1 MEGVARGPSSPLLQ
15 LILGGRLP
23 SQKQLK
29 WSQLKVG
36 LTVVLAS
43 VALMVLIILMSGSG
57 GLFTRKIL
65 LKSYFPDASGL
76 AEGAPVKLS
85 GVDIGNVKRI
95 QVVGSHPGGSVE
107 VQMKVNTRYRSFLR
121 KDSKTLLATAG
132 VLGATYINIDSSH
145 ATGPEAQDGD
155 VLESSEVAGYD
166 DVIRAANSSL
176 QNMDVLI
183 KRLDRIVGFVESG
196 QGSIGKLI
204 YEARLYDQLSAT
216 VTQLQTLVND
226 VTQGNGTL
234 GKFIENDDFYNRANA
249 TLDKVN
255 QMIDNVNAGNGTIG
269 KFLKDPSFYDNANK
283 AITNIK
289 QLTDDINAGKGAI
302 GKLAKDQQFA
312 DKLQNT
318 MNRLSDVADQLEK
331 GNGSAGLFLRDRAVY
346 DNTNKLLTDTQD
358 LIKAI
363 RQNPKKYL
371 TIHLKLF

>member
-1 MEGVARGPSSPLLQ
+1 M
-15 LILGGRLP
+15 P

-36 LTVVLAS
+36 LTVVAAS
-43 VALMVLIILMSGSG
+43 VALMVLIILMSGG
-57 GLFTRKIL
+57 GLFTSKIFL
-65 LKSYFPDASGL
+65 ESYFPDASGL

-85 GVDIGNVKRI
+85 GVDIGNVKKIRI
-95 QVVGSHPGGSVE
+95 VPDRAVDPVE
-107 VQMKVNTRYRSFLR
+107 VTMKVNTKYRFFLR
-121 KDSKTLLATAG
+121 KDSWTVLSTAG
-132 VLGATYINIDSSH
+132 VLGATYINIDSSQSK
-145 ATGPEAQDGD
+145 GAQVEDGD
-155 VLESSEVAGYD
+155 VLRSKEVPGYD
-166 DVIRAANSSL
+166 DVVRAANSSL

-204 YEARLYDQLSAT
+204 YEARLYNQLSAT

-226 VTQGNGTL
+226 ITQGNGSL
-234 GKFIENDDFYNRANA
+234 GKFIEDDDFYNRANA

-255 QMIDNVNAGNGTIG
+255 KMIDDVNAGNGTIG
-269 KFLKDPSFYDNANK
+269 KFLKDPSIYDNANK
-283 AITNIK
+283 TMANIK

-312 DKLQNT
+312 EKLQNT
-318 MNRLSDVADQLEK
+318 MNRLSNIADKLDQ
-331 GNGSAGLFLRDRAVY
+331 GNGSAAQLLRDPTLA

-371 TIHLKLF
+371 TIHLKVF

>member
-1 MEGVARGPSSPLLQ
+1 MQ
-15 LILGGRLP
+15 LNCLGGRLP

-36 LTVVLAS
+36 LTVV
-43 VALMVLIILMSGSG
+43 VAAAVLMVLIILMSGTG
-57 GLFTRKIL
+57 GPFTRKIL
-65 LKSYFPDASGL
+65 LRSYFSDAGGL
-76 AEGAPVKLS
+76 AQGAPVKLS

-95 QVVGSHPGGSVE
+95 RVVENHPSAPVE
-107 VQMKVNTRYRSFLR
+107 VEMKVNTRYRFFLR

-132 VLGATYINIDSSH
+132 VLGATYLNIDSSQ

-155 VLESSEVAGYD
+155 VLESREVAGYD

-204 YEARLYDQLSAT
+204 YEEHLYNQLSAT
-216 VTQLQTLVND
+216 VTQLQSLVND
-226 VTQGNGTL
+226 ITQGNGTL

-249 TLDKVN
+249 VLDKVN
-255 QMIDNVNAGNGTIG
+255 KIIDDVNAGNGTIG

-302 GKLAKDQQFA
+302 GRMAKDQQFA

-318 MNRLSDVADQLEK
+318 MNRVSDLADQLDK
-331 GNGSAGLFLRDRAVY
+331 GNGSVGLFLRDRAVY

>member
-1 MEGVARGPSSPLLQ
+1 M
-15 LILGGRLP
+15 P

-43 VALMVLIILMSGSG
+43 AALMVLIILMG
-57 GLFTRKIL
+57 GGGFLTSKIL
-65 LKSYFPDASGL
+65 LRSYFPDAGGL
-76 AEGAPVKLS
+76 TQGAPVKLS
-85 GVDIGNVKRI
+85 GVDIGNVKTIR
-95 QVVGSHPGGSVE
+95 VVENNPAAPVE
-107 VQMKVNTRYRSFLR
+107 VTMKVNTRYRFFLR

-132 VLGATYINIDSSH
+132 VLGATYINIDSSQ
-145 ATGPEAQDGD
+145 ATGPEAQDD
-155 VLESSEVAGYD
+155 DILQSRESAGYD

-196 QGSIGKLI
+196 QGSIGKVI
-204 YEARLYDQLSAT
+204 YDARLYNQLSAT

-226 VTQGNGTL
+226 VTQGNGSL
-234 GKFIENDDFYNRANA
+234 GKFIVNDDFYNRANA

-255 QMIDNVNAGNGTIG
+255 KIIDDVNAGNGTVG

-283 AITNIK
+283 AIANVK

-318 MNRLSDVADQLEK
+318 MNRLSNVSDKLDE
-331 GNGSAGLFLRDRAVY
+331 GNGSAALFLRDRAVY

-371 TIHLKLF
+371 TIHLKIF

>member
-1 MEGVARGPSSPLLQ
+1 
-15 LILGGRLP
+15 
-23 SQKQLK
+23 
-29 WSQLKVG
+29 
-36 LTVVLAS
+36 
-43 VALMVLIILMSGSG
+43 MVLIILMG
-57 GLFTRKIL
+57 GGGFFTSKIL

-76 AEGAPVKLS
+76 TQGAPVKLS
-85 GVDIGNVKRI
+85 GVDIGNVKTI
-95 QVVGSHPGGSVE
+95 FVVENNPAAPVE
-107 VQMKVNTRYRSFLR
+107 VTMRVNTRYRFFLR

-132 VLGATYINIDSSH
+132 VLGATFINIDSSH
-145 ATGPEAQDGD
+145 ARGPEAQNGD
-155 VLESSEVAGYD
+155 VLQSKEVAGYD

-183 KRLDRIVGFVESG
+183 TRLDRIVSFVESG

-204 YEARLYDQLSAT
+204 YEPHLYNQLSAT

-226 VTQGNGTL
+226 VTQGNGSL

-255 QMIDNVNAGNGTIG
+255 KMIDDVNAGNGTVG
-269 KFLKDPSFYDNANK
+269 KFLKDPSLYDNANK
-283 AITNIK
+283 AIANVK

-312 DKLQNT
+312 DKLQST
-318 MNRLSDVADQLEK
+318 MNRLSNVADKLDE
-331 GNGSAGLFLRDRAVY
+331 GNGSAALFLRDRAVY
-346 DNTNKLLTDTQD
+346 DNTNKLLTETQD

>member
-1 MEGVARGPSSPLLQ
+1 M
-15 LILGGRLP
+15 P

-36 LTVVLAS
+36 LTVVIAAA
-43 VALMVLIILMSGSG
+43 VLMVLIILMGGGSF
-57 GLFTRKIL
+57 LTSKIL

-76 AEGAPVKLS
+76 TQGAPVKLS
-85 GVDIGNVKRI
+85 GVDIGNVKQI
-95 QVVGSHPGGSVE
+95 FVVENNPAAPVE
-107 VQMKVNTRYRSFLR
+107 VTMRVNTKYRFFLR
-121 KDSKTLLATAG
+121 KDSVTLLATAG

-145 ATGPEAQDGD
+145 AKGREAEDGD
-155 VLESSEVAGYD
+155 VLKSKEVAGYD

-183 KRLDRIVGFVESG
+183 TRLDRIVGFVESG

-204 YEARLYDQLSAT
+204 YEEHLYNQLSAT

-234 GKFIENDDFYNRANA
+234 GKFIENDDFYNRASA

-255 QMIDNVNAGNGTIG
+255 KMIDDVNAGNGTVG

-283 AITNIK
+283 AIANVK

-318 MNRLSDVADQLEK
+318 MNRLSNVADKLDE
-331 GNGSAGLFLRDRAVY
+331 GNGSAGLFLRDRRVY
-346 DNTNKLLTDTQD
+346 DNTDKLLTDTQD